1 MGYRL
6 LVDLVVSVHLAFLAY
21 VVLGGFLAWRW
32 PRLIWLHLP
41 VAAYGGLIVL
51 IGWTCPLT
59 AVERWLRTRAGEHG
73 YRDGFIDHY
82 LTGVLYPE
90 HFKTQA
96 RLLAA
101 LVVAVSYAGVLLIAQ
116 RPPVGNDAADTTWS
130 RRVTR

>member
-1 MGYRL
+1 MVYRL
-6 LVDLVVSVHLAFLAY
+6 LVDLVVSVHLAFLAF

-41 VAAYGGLIVL
+41 VAGYGGLIVL

-59 AVERWLRTRAGEHG
+59 VVERWLRVRAGEHG

-82 LTGVLYPE
+82 LTGVLYPQ

-96 RLLAA
+96 QLAA
-101 LVVAVSYAGVLLIAQ
+101 ALTVAVSYVGAALIVQ
-116 RPPVGNDAADTTWS
+116 RRHVRIDAVAD
-130 RRVTR
+130 